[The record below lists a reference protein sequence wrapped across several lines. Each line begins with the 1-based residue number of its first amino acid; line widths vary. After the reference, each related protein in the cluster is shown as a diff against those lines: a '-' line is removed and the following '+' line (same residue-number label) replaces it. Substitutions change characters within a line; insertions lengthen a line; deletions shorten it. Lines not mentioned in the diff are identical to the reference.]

1 MKALN
6 SYKYSF
12 SLSWRSKK
20 LTSII
25 YLAYL
30 IIALLLTIPF
40 YKLFSSISEYSLL
53 PANLLKG
60 FDATAFGDLIRDS
73 GKVFQVYLKGF
84 LPWMIA
90 FWLMGTYFYGGI
102 ISWIAN
108 PKGSLRLRS
117 FLDKC
122 SQYFWKFLRLAFIM
136 LVVQAIIAIL
146 IYLIPVILIGKE
158 GMTDQYIV
166 RTLSIGILIHFVF
179 MITITL
185 IADFTRFGLYQK
197 NSRKVLR
204 EMWKSTK
211 FVFRHL
217 GSLWMIFLMWVIM
230 PLALMVLFYI
240 IRTSMNIDTSGLIIG
255 LFFIQ
260 QIFVWLR
267 FSLRIQKQGM
277 YFKYYILDQVAD

>member
-1 MKALN
+1 MKTLN

-20 LTSII
+20 LTSIV

-73 GKVFQVYLKGF
+73 GKVFQVYFKGL
-84 LPWMIA
+84 LPWLIV
-90 FWLMGTYFYGGI
+90 FWLFGTFFYGGI
-102 ISWIAN
+102 IDWIAN

-117 FLDKC
+117 FLDK
-122 SQYFWKFLRLAFIM
+122 STKYFWRFLRIAFYI
-136 LVVQAIIAIL
+136 LIVQVVFAFL

-166 RTLSIGILIHFVF
+166 RTLTIGILIHLVF
-179 MITITL
+179 MITISL

-197 NSRKVLR
+197 SHHKVLR
-204 EMWKSTK
+204 EMWKSFK

-217 GSLWMIFLMWVIM
+217 GSLWMIYLMWVIM
-230 PLALMVLFYI
+230 PIALMVLFYF
-240 IRTSMNIDTSGLIIG
+240 IRTSMNIDATGLIIG
-255 LFFIQ
+255 LFVIQ
-260 QIFVWLR
+260 QVFVWLR
-267 FSLRIQKQGM
+267 FCLRIQKQGM
-277 YFKYYILDQVAD
+277 FFKYYLCFQIYH